1 MDAISTYEFWLKNV
15 TSDEKQ
21 ALEKMSQEEIVD
33 AFSGPLSFG
42 TAGMRGTIGLGLFR
56 MNKYMVRRATK
67 GLAEFILTKGED
79 AMNRGVVISYDTRRK
94 SKEFAL
100 EVAGVLSQS
109 HIKAYIFE
117 STRPVPMCSYAIRYM
132 KAFAGV
138 MITASHNPKEYNGY
152 KVYGEDG
159 AQMSPE
165 DTAVVVSYIDKIEN
179 PFSVEVEKFD
189 DIKIEGKF
197 GKVLSQ
203 YVSVIGQDVDDS
215 YYQEI
220 EKLALSSDAVKNYGK
235 DLKLVYTPIHGSGA
249 IPVKTILSR
258 LGIKVSVVNEQEK
271 PDTEFS
277 TVSVPNPENKDTLTL
292 GIKLAD
298 KIKADVVIGTDPDC
312 DRMGIA
318 VRNENKEFVALTGNQ
333 IGILLLDY
341 ILSRLDDEH
350 AMPENPA
357 IVKSFVSTTLAD
369 EIAKKHGVTTIT
381 VPTGFK
387 FIGEKIKE
395 WERNGEH
402 NFVFGFEESFGSL
415 RGTHARDK
423 DAVVASM
430 MFAEMTCYYMSIG
443 KTPYERLIEIFDEF
457 GYYVEKNTTIQFK
470 GFDAMEKMSD
480 AMNELRKKTVSIL
493 GGIDVL
499 YTTDYKSGIIYY
511 ADGKMG
517 MTDMSKTNTVIYTL
531 TDNQFVCV
539 RPSGTEPKLKFYV
552 LSKAATLEESQS
564 KAEKLMVSASA
575 LIK

>member
-369 EIAKKHGVTTIT
+369 EIAQKHGVTTIT